1 VLSGGLKNEEKPKK
15 GHDYSFIKPIYI
27 QHGDVKAAVDF
38 YKKLKVSV
46 FIQTSTPPISFD
58 TPLTPSSNT
67 RSASQ
72 CKMKVNDGRVKRS
85 TLSGI

>member
-38 YKKLKVSV
+38 YK
-46 FIQTSTPPISFD
+46 
-58 TPLTPSSNT
+58 N
-67 RSASQ
+67 
-72 CKMKVNDGRVKRS
+72 
-85 TLSGI
+85 